1 MNAVSSEDS
10 LDYRLVPSYLSMTG
24 LVTAAPH
31 NNSMIDLFARRSQ
44 VATHAIGIADVL
56 TPVQVRV
63 FSDCE
68 MRWFYQHLLAVPDPP
83 TASMALDGAIR
94 AALLTNFRH
103 KLQCKEDLQTEAVVD
118 LFQRAWQRQE
128 LAASF
133 CEDEHPDRMGGIGEE
148 LVRTYMRRAAP
159 PIQPAAIEQRTM
171 RGVLAS
177 VRIQAQF
184 DILDEDGMIIAI
196 KTARNAPSSVE
207 PMHRFELTTCY
218 RLADGA
224 SGVIRSDTLL
234 NSENPRCVSQV
245 WEINDADIQL
255 TDALFPVAQ
264 EAMRRGYY
272 MPNRGSVHCS
282 RHQCPYWR
290 RCEQDFG
297 GVVEV

>member
-1 MNAVSSEDS
+1 MNAAASEDS

-31 NNSMIDLFARRSQ
+31 NSMIDLFARRSKI
-44 VATHAIGIADVL
+44 ARRAIGIADVL
-56 TPVQVRV
+56 TPDQVRV

-68 MRWFYQHLLAVPDPP
+68 MRWFYEHLLAVPDPP

-94 AALLTNFRH
+94 AALITNFRH

-118 LFQRAWQRQE
+118 LFRRAWLKQQHV
-128 LAASF
+128 ATF
-133 CEDEHPDRMGGIGEE
+133 CDDEHPDTIGGMGEE
-148 LVRTYMRRAAP
+148 LVRIYMRRAAP

-171 RGVLAS
+171 WGVLAS

-196 KTARNAPSSVE
+196 NTARSAPSSVD

-218 RLADGA
+218 RLACGA
-224 SGVIRSDTLL
+224 SGVVRSDTLVT
-234 NSENPRCVSQV
+234 SESLQCVSQV
-245 WEINDADIQL
+245 WEINETDIQL

-272 MPNRGSVHCS
+272 MPNRASIHCS
-282 RHQCPYWR
+282 RHQCPHWR

-297 GVVEV
+297 GVVET

>member
-1 MNAVSSEDS
+1 
-10 LDYRLVPSYLSMTG
+10 MTG

-31 NNSMIDLFARRSQ
+31 NNSMIDLFARRSK
-44 VATHAIGIADVL
+44 VATRAIGMTDVL

-94 AALLTNFRH
+94 AALITNIRH
-103 KLQCKEDLQTEAVVD
+103 KLECKEDLQTEAVVE
-118 LFQRAWQRQE
+118 LFRRAWQKQQQ
-128 LAASF
+128 AASF
-133 CEDEHPDRMGGIGEE
+133 CDDEHPDTMGGIGEE
-148 LVRTYMRRAAP
+148 LVRIYMRWAAP

-196 KTARNAPSSVE
+196 NTARIAPSGID

-224 SGVIRSDTLL
+224 SGLVRSDTLV
-234 NSENPRCVSQV
+234 NSESPQCVSQV
-245 WEINDADIQL
+245 WEINEADIQL
-255 TDALFPVAQ
+255 TDALYPVAQ

-272 MPNRGSVHCS
+272 MPNRGSIHCS
-282 RHQCPYWR
+282 RHQCPHWR

-297 GVVEV
+297 GVVEA